1 MASQSRPGASR
12 PSILLGT
19 LLALLLGSA
28 SATAT
33 ADDAPAAKELT
44 DLLGWFLDGAS
55 RDDITVHERF
65 WADDLIYT
73 RSAGVRTNKR
83 EILEGLRAGPE
94 SPGEPAVKYSAENV
108 QVHQYGDMAIVAFR
122 LVGTTGEG
130 AAATNAYF
138 LNTGTFLKRDGEWR
152 AIAWQATKEP
162 EAAPGRPAPA
172 KEAAVN
178 LTPGAVARPGLA
190 DEIRA
195 ADAEFFRAFF
205 DTCDVETVRRYV
217 TDDFEMFHDKGG
229 RVITSGAGFVQDT
242 ADKCRRQAEGTDFL
256 STRKLVPESLKVYAI
271 NNYGAI
277 ETGVHRFY
285 AVKAGEPDRLTET
298 GQFTIVW
305 KQENGQWRAARALS
319 YDHVLA
325 P

>member
-1 MASQSRPGASR
+1 MGQWMRWVALVLLCAAGGAN
-12 PSILLGT
+12 
-19 LLALLLGSA
+19 A
-28 SATAT
+28 
-33 ADDAPAAKELT
+33 ADEAPASKELT
-44 DLLGWFLDGAS
+44 ELLNYFLDGAS
-55 RDDITVHERF
+55 RDDVKAHERF
-65 WADDLIYT
+65 WSDDLIYT
-73 RSAGVRTNKR
+73 SSAGERTNKR
-83 EILEGLRAGPE
+83 EILDSVRAGTEAPN
-94 SPGEPAVKYSAENV
+94 EPPVTYAAEDV
-108 QVHQYGDMAIVAFR
+108 RIRQYGDTAIVAFR

-130 AAATNAYF
+130 AEATKAYY
-138 LNTGTFLKRDGEWR
+138 LNTGTFLRRDSEWR

-162 EAAPGRPAPA
+162 AATPQRPVPA

-195 ADAEFFRAFF
+195 ADAELFKAFF
-205 DTCDVETVRRYV
+205 DTCDADTVRRHV

-242 ADKCRRQAEGTDFL
+242 VDKCKRQAEGIDFL
-256 STRKLVPESLKVYAI
+256 STRKLVPDSFRVYAV
-271 NNYGAI
+271 NHYGAI

-285 AVKAGEPDRLTET
+285 AVKPGEPDRLTET

-305 KQENGQWRAARALS
+305 KEEDGQWRAARALS

-325 P
+325 Q

>member
-1 MASQSRPGASR
+1 MKKVLHWIVLVA
-12 PSILLGT
+12 
-19 LLALLLGSA
+19 LA
-28 SATAT
+28 ATAGLARA

-44 DLLGWFLDGAS
+44 GLLNWFLDGAS

-73 RSAGVRTNKR
+73 RSAGVRTNKQ
-83 EILEGLRAGPE
+83 EILDSVRAGPE
-94 SPGEPAVKYSAENV
+94 TPNEPPVTYSAEDV
-108 QVHQYGDMAIVAFR
+108 RIHQYGDLAIVAFR
-122 LVGTTGEG
+122 LVGKTGEG
-130 AAATNAYF
+130 DAATKDYF

-162 EAAPGRPAPA
+162 DAAPGRPAPA
-172 KEAAVN
+172 KDAAVN

-195 ADAEFFRAFF
+195 ADAEFFKAFF

-217 TDDFEMFHDKGG
+217 TDDFEMFHDKSG
-229 RVITSGAGFVQDT
+229 RAVTSGAGFVQDT
-242 ADKCRRQAEGTDFL
+242 VDKCKRQAEGSDFL
-256 STRKLVPESLKVYAI
+256 STRKLVPETFKVYAL

-305 KQENGQWRAARALS
+305 KEENGQWRAARALS

-325 P
+325 Q

>member
-1 MASQSRPGASR
+1 MRSLATLALDALLAVGAAPAKPAHDAAELTAMLNAFLLGAS
-12 PSILLGT
+12 
-19 LLALLLGSA
+19 AN
-28 SATAT
+28 
-33 ADDAPAAKELT
+33 DPAA
-44 DLLGWFLDGAS
+44 
-55 RDDITVHERF
+55 HERF

-73 RSAGVRTNKR
+73 RSAGVRTNKQ
-83 EILEGLRAGPE
+83 EILDSVRAGPGA
-94 SPGEPAVKYSAENV
+94 SNEPPVTYSAENV
-108 QVHQYGDMAIVAFR
+108 QIHPYGDMAIVAFR
-122 LVGTTGEG
+122 LVGRTGEG

-138 LNTGTFLKRDGEWR
+138 LNTGTFLKRNGEWR
-152 AIAWQATKEP
+152 AVAWQATREP
-162 EAAPGRPAPA
+162 EPETARPAPA
-172 KEAAVN
+172 KEAEVH

-242 ADKCRRQAEGTDFL
+242 VDKCKRQAEGTDFL
-256 STRKLVPESLKVYAI
+256 STRKLVPESFKVYAI

-305 KQENGQWRAARALS
+305 KEENGQWRAALALS